1 LYTANDTGFDI
12 SLIVSAGIKCL
23 AKSEVFYFYQIH
35 LKNDIEIIMPII
47 FLIFIIVPVIEMY
60 LLIKVGA
67 VIGGLY
73 TIGLVLLTA
82 LIGVSLLKKQGL
94 STFMTAQQKM
104 QTGQMPITEI
114 AEGLM
119 LAVAGA
125 LLLTPGFVTDTVG
138 FILLT
143 PVLRQHIAKQVFQSW
158 MKNAKQANF
167 TSSTHFYTNQEAFR
181 QNYSEG
187 NDKSDVIEGE
197 FQELPD
203 EKIEKK

>member
-1 LYTANDTGFDI
+1 MPVLF
-12 SLIVSAGIKCL
+12 LVFIV
-23 AKSEVFYFYQIH
+23 V
-35 LKNDIEIIMPII
+35 PI
-47 FLIFIIVPVIEMY
+47 VEMY

-73 TIGLVLLTA
+73 TIALVLLTA
-82 LIGVSLLKKQGL
+82 LIGVTLLKKQGL
-94 STFMTAQQKM
+94 STFITAQQKM

-125 LLLTPGFVTDTVG
+125 LLLTPGFVTDTIG

-143 PVLRQHIAKQVFQSW
+143 PILRQHIAKKIFQSW
-158 MKNAKQANF
+158 VKGAKQANF
-167 TSSTHFYTNQEAFR
+167 TSSAHFYSSQESFR
-181 QNYSEG
+181 QNYSNNAEQSG
-187 NDKSDVIEGE
+187 IIEGE
-197 FQELPD
+197 YQDISDEKSN

>member
-1 LYTANDTGFDI
+1 
-12 SLIVSAGIKCL
+12 
-23 AKSEVFYFYQIH
+23 
-35 LKNDIEIIMPII
+35 MPIV
-47 FLIFIIVPVIEMY
+47 FLIFIVVPIIEMY
-60 LLIKVGA
+60 ILIKVGA

-94 STFMTAQQKM
+94 STFITAQQKM
-104 QTGQMPITEI
+104 QTGQMPIKEI

-143 PVLRQHIAKQVFQSW
+143 PVLRQYIAKQVFQTW
-158 MKNAKQANF
+158 VKNAQQASFTKTTF
-167 TSSTHFYTNQEAFR
+167 TSNSQFYSNQDPFK
-181 QNYSEG
+181 QNFSDG
-187 NDKSDVIEGE
+187 NDKSGVIEGE
-197 FQELPD
+197 FQDISDEKSD

>member
-1 LYTANDTGFDI
+1 M
-12 SLIVSAGIKCL
+12 SIV
-23 AKSEVFYFYQIH
+23 
-35 LKNDIEIIMPII
+35 
-47 FLIFIIVPVIEMY
+47 FLCFIIVPIVEMY
-60 LLIKVGA
+60 ILIQVGGM
-67 VIGGLY
+67 IGGLY

-82 LIGVSLLKKQGL
+82 LIGVTLLKRQGL

-104 QTGQMPITEI
+104 NSGQVPVTEI

-143 PVLRQHIAKQVFQSW
+143 PYLRQYLAGRIFKWWLQNNKQTHIYSQTAFYSRESKGAGAGPFERGRGY
-158 MKNAKQANF
+158 QADA
-167 TSSTHFYTNQEAFR
+167 E
-181 QNYSEG
+181 
-187 NDKSDVIEGE
+187 DVIEGE
-197 FQELPD
+197 FQTLSD

>member
-1 LYTANDTGFDI
+1 
-12 SLIVSAGIKCL
+12 
-23 AKSEVFYFYQIH
+23 
-35 LKNDIEIIMPII
+35 MPIL
-47 FLIFIIVPVIEMY
+47 FLLFILVPVVEMNI
-60 LLIKVGA
+60 LIKVGA

-82 LIGVSLLKKQGL
+82 LIGVNLLKKQGL

-104 QTGQMPITEI
+104 NSGQMPVTEM

-138 FILLT
+138 FFLLT
-143 PVLRQHIAKQVFQSW
+143 PILRQRIAKQVFQAW
-158 MKNAKQANF
+158 LAKTKRANMF
-167 TSSTHFYTNQEAFR
+167 EHTHYYSSQQGFDTRTESKR
-181 QNYSEG
+181 DSSG
-187 NDKSDVIEGE
+187 VIEGE
-197 FQELPD
+197 FQEVSD

>member
-1 LYTANDTGFDI
+1 
-12 SLIVSAGIKCL
+12 
-23 AKSEVFYFYQIH
+23 
-35 LKNDIEIIMPII
+35 MPIL
-47 FLIFIIVPVIEMY
+47 FLIFIVVPVIEMY

-67 VIGGLY
+67 VIGGVY

-82 LIGVSLLKKQGL
+82 LIGVSLLKRQGL

-104 QTGQMPITEI
+104 QTGQMPVAEI

-125 LLLTPGFVTDTVG
+125 LLLTPGFVTDTIG

-143 PVLRQHIAKQVFQSW
+143 PILRQHIAKKAFQAFL
-158 MKNAKQANF
+158 KNAKQAEF
-167 TSSTHFYTNQEAFR
+167 TSSTHFYTNQESFR
-181 QNYSEG
+181 QNYSDG
-187 NDKSDVIEGE
+187 VDRSGVIEGE
-197 FQELPD
+197 YQDISDQKSDGKTD

>member
-1 LYTANDTGFDI
+1 
-12 SLIVSAGIKCL
+12 
-23 AKSEVFYFYQIH
+23 
-35 LKNDIEIIMPII
+35 MPIL
-47 FLIFIIVPVIEMY
+47 FLLFILVPVVEMY
-60 LLIKVGA
+60 ILIKVGA

-82 LIGVSLLKKQGL
+82 LIGVNLLKKQGL

-104 QTGQMPITEI
+104 NSGQMPVTEM

-143 PVLRQHIAKQVFQSW
+143 PILRQRIAKQVFQAW
-158 MKNAKQANF
+158 LAKTKRANMF
-167 TSSTHFYTNQEAFR
+167 EQTHYYSSQQGFDTRTVSKR
-181 QNYSEG
+181 DSSG
-187 NDKSDVIEGE
+187 VIEGE
-197 FQELPD
+197 FQEVSD

>member
-1 LYTANDTGFDI
+1 MCSKF
-12 SLIVSAGIKCL
+12 
-23 AKSEVFYFYQIH
+23 VFQIILH
-35 LKNDIEIIMPII
+35 RHIEIVMPII
-47 FLIFIIVPVIEMY
+47 FLIFIIVPVVEMY

-82 LIGVSLLKKQGL
+82 LIGVSLLKRQGL

-104 QTGQMPITEI
+104 QTGQMPVAEI

-125 LLLTPGFVTDTVG
+125 LLLTPGFVTDAVG

-143 PVLRQHIAKQVFQSW
+143 PMLRQHIAKQVLKSW
-158 MKNAKQANF
+158 LKNVKQTDF
-167 TSSTHFYTNQEAFR
+167 TNGTHFYTNQESFK
-181 QNYSEG
+181 QSYSDS
-187 NDKSDVIEGE
+187 NDKSGIIEGE
-197 FQELPD
+197 FQEVSD
-203 EKIEKK
+203 EKIEKKE